1 MVIDVVNFYPS
12 YSNHVVNN
20 KLVININVLYTGFV
34 AKTHLLSEILGLKM
48 DQNLKKQVLRTF
60 TYGLYAVSCA
70 NEGEVNVFT
79 ANWLTQVSFDPP
91 LLAVSVEKISKSLP
105 MILRSRKF
113 TVNVLRSG
121 DRELAGK
128 LGKSALRDPDK
139 LVNVAFHPGLNGC
152 PILEVALAWVACETH
167 NTVEAGDSTLIIAEV
182 IDVGMLGEGQPLTM
196 AEAGFRHAG

>member
-1 MVIDVVNFYPS
+1 
-12 YSNHVVNN
+12 
-20 KLVININVLYTGFV
+20 
-34 AKTHLLSEILGLKM
+34 M
-48 DQNLKKQVLRTF
+48 DPNLKKQVLRTF
-60 TYGLYAVSCA
+60 TYGLYAVSSA
-70 NEGEVNVFT
+70 DEGEVNVFT

-91 LLAVSVEKISKSLP
+91 LLAVSVENISKSLP

-128 LGKSALRDPDK
+128 LGKSAVQHPDK
-139 LVNVAFHPGLNGC
+139 LANIKFHLGPNGC
-152 PILEVALAWVACETH
+152 PILEDALAWVSCEIRHTAG
-167 NTVEAGDSTLIIAEV
+167 AGDSTMIIAEV

>member
-1 MVIDVVNFYPS
+1 
-12 YSNHVVNN
+12 
-20 KLVININVLYTGFV
+20 
-34 AKTHLLSEILGLKM
+34 M
-48 DQNLKKQVLRTF
+48 DPNLKKQVLRTF

-70 NEGEVNVFT
+70 NEGEVNIFT

-128 LGKSALRDPDK
+128 LGKSALQDPDK
-139 LVNVAFHPGLNGC
+139 LVNIPFHPGLNGC
-152 PILEVALAWVACETH
+152 PILDNALAWVACEIR